1 MPSIGQLSVLIFSAL
16 LFTFGAGVSPT
27 RLWRERPGK
36 RLAAKVC
43 TYIGLLLALIVVLWH
58 SGSRGQWIPLGDNFD
73 TLIWLGLLLAAFVLY
88 IQRWRPIGGLDW
100 FLLPMVTLLLV
111 AAAVFGRAKPQA
123 YVASTWLWAHRISY
137 GCVVAFFVAG
147 ASGVM

>member
-16 LFTFGAGVSPT
+16 LFSFGAGVSLT

-43 TYIGLLLALIVVLWH
+43 AYFGLLLALAVVLWH
-58 SGSRGQWIPLGDNFD
+58 SAERGQWIPLGDNFD

-88 IQRWRPIGGLDW
+88 VRGRR
-100 FLLPMVTLLLV
+100 PMVW
-111 AAAVFGRAKPQA
+111 RE
-123 YVASTWLWAHRISY
+123 R
-137 GCVVAFFVAG
+137 
-147 ASGVM
+147 